1 MESEKMTILKKR
13 HAFAASIKS
22 SLSYMLVATLAIG
35 ALDYL
40 YVRFA
45 PTRFFF
51 EYASITN
58 TSANIGEY
66 ASFISTSRVSTLRP
80 LKSQEEIVCVLDEG
94 GLVQFGEREVS
105 YTPSIKTEVFITSP
119 EWTLTSAVIPDIE
132 GYCHLEANVS
142 MSLRYGIKK
151 YQFIT
156 HPESNEFRVTR
167 Q

>member
-1 MESEKMTILKKR
+1 MTRLRKR

-22 SLSYMLVATLAIG
+22 SLNYMLVATIAVV

-40 YVRFA
+40 YIRFA

-51 EYASITN
+51 EYANITN

-66 ASFISTSRVSTLRP
+66 ATFVSTSKASTIRP

-94 GLVQFGEREVS
+94 GLVQFGEREITF
-105 YTPSIKTEVFITSP
+105 TPSNRSEIFTTSP
-119 EWTLTSAVIPDIE
+119 EWTLRSAVIPDIDA
-132 GYCHLEANVS
+132 YCNLEANVS

-156 HPESNEFRVTR
+156 YPESKEFRVTR